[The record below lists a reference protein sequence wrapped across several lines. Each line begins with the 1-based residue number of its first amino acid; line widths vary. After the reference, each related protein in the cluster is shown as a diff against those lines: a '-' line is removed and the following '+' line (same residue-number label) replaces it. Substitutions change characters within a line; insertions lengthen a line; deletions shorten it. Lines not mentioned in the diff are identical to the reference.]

1 MGSGRQS
8 AGFSLIELLIVV
20 AIVGVLASLAL
31 PAYIDYTKRARIVDA
46 LSLMGGAKASLVEY
60 RLSRNAW
67 PIDNVQAGLASA
79 ASIRG
84 NSVLSVQVAGS
95 AITAQIS
102 SIVDAGTR
110 LVLQAKTEGD
120 SVIWSCKPLAGTTVN
135 PRYLP
140 SECR

>member
-1 MGSGRQS
+1 MGFGRPA
-8 AGFSLIELLIVV
+8 AGFSLIELMIAV
-20 AIVGVLASLAL
+20 AIVGLLTSMAL

-46 LSLMGGAKASLVEY
+46 LSLMEGAKASLVEY

-67 PIDNVQAGLASA
+67 PIGNSQAGLASA

-84 NSVLSVQVAGS
+84 NSVLSVKVAGS

-102 SIVDAGTR
+102 SIVDAGAS
-110 LVLQAKTEGD
+110 LVLQAKIEGD
-120 SVIWSCKPLAGTTVN
+120 SVSWSCKPLAGTTVN

-140 SECR
+140 AECR